1 MSIKYFSCK
10 RKNDND
16 REKSRFFSIK
26 SLIKFQSHTEK
37 INRIDEKKKI
47 QSGNWTIKHKK
58 KKCT

>member
-37 INRIDEKKKI
+37 INRIDEKKKNPI
-47 QSGNWTIKHKK
+47 GKLDHK
-58 KKCT
+58 T